1 MMRPPNCL
9 MELRSAEQSAPGKV
23 VPELAALISSIS
35 PDWLRKWVEGI
46 SLPRHYSANAEAN
59 QAAARWLATQL
70 SAWGYQ
76 VDLQGEYKNVVARP
90 PGVTRPVL
98 LVAAHYD
105 SVPNMPG
112 ADDNGSAV
120 AAMLACAWT
129 CRAWRPDL
137 PVAFVAF
144 NREEDGLL
152 GSEEYVNALSPEER
166 KGIRCVH
173 VLEMVGYADH
183 KYNTQKVPLGLPVR
197 LPSQGN
203 FIALVA
209 NSQSALHMMNVLT
222 VARTYLPKFPVLGL
236 PLGPG
241 MEPLFPVLHRSDHA
255 SFWEA
260 GVPSIMW
267 TDTAEF
273 RNPHYHQLTDL
284 PTTLN
289 YSFLLQVTQVLVATV
304 VTEVMKL
311 EGK

>member
-1 MMRPPNCL
+1 
-9 MELRSAEQSAPGKV
+9 MELKSAAQTEPCHV
-23 VPELAALISSIS
+23 RPELVALISTIS

-46 SLPRHYSANAEAN
+46 SLPRHYSANAAAN
-59 QAAARWLATQL
+59 QAAARWVATQL
-70 SAWGYQ
+70 DGWGYH
-76 VDLQGEYKNVVARP
+76 VDLQGEYLNVVARP
-90 PGVTRPVL
+90 KGVTRPVL

-120 AAMLACAWT
+120 AALLACAWT
-129 CRAWRPDL
+129 CRNWRPDL

-152 GSEEYVNALSPEER
+152 GSEDYVTALSSEER
-166 KGIRCVH
+166 ASIQCVH

-183 KYNTQKVPLGLPVR
+183 KYNTQKVPPGLPVQ

-203 FIALVA
+203 FLGLVA
-209 NSQSALHMMNVLT
+209 NFQSTSQMMDVLGT
-222 VARTYLPKFPVLGL
+222 ARAYLPKFPVIGL
-236 PLGPG
+236 PVPPG
-241 MEPLFPVLHRSDHA
+241 TEPLFPVLHRSDHA

-260 GVPSIMW
+260 GVPAIMW

-273 RNPHYHQLTDL
+273 RNPHYHQHTDL
-284 PTTLN
+284 PSTLN
-289 YSFLLQVTQVLVATV
+289 YTFLLQVTQVLVATV